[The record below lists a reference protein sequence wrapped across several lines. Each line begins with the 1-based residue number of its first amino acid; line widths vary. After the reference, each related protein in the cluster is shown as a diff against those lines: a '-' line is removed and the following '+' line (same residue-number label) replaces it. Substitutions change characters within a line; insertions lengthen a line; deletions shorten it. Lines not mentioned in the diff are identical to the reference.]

1 MKPVLSPAS
10 PPAGSPIPVHCG
22 GPEHPDPDLVERFM
36 RSELAGDD
44 RRRIVRHLLADRDA
58 DLHARDVEERQRLA
72 RCDEIAL
79 LVEHRVVGQQLLA
92 VHAVDAA
99 VRADRRD
106 VVQVAARL
114 RK

>member
-1 MKPVLSPAS
+1 LKPVLSPAS

-44 RRRIVRHLLADRDA
+44 RRRIVRHLLTGCPRCVEITRRLWSLGDSPPASP
-58 DLHARDVEERQRLA
+58 AR
-72 RCDEIAL
+72 
-79 LVEHRVVGQQLLA
+79 
-92 VHAVDAA
+92 
-99 VRADRRD
+99 
-106 VVQVAARL
+106 VAARL